1 MPFYPLSSKYERG
14 FSIYIKGKD
23 GKMHIKGIFEQKE
36 VVFSFEIFPPKTT
49 SPISTVY
56 DTLEALS
63 SLKPDFISVTF
74 GAGGNTAENRTC
86 EISSLVKN
94 KYGIEALAHLTCIN
108 STKKNIDDILNGLR
122 ENGIENILALRGDK
136 PHDSTFTGEFSSA
149 CDLIEYINRKGNF
162 GISAACY
169 PEGHIESK
177 NIEQD
182 IDVLKKKAQCGADHF
197 ISQLFFDNNYF
208 YNFLNKVEKKGIN
221 LPVEAGIMPVVN
233 KKQIERVV
241 SLCGATLPP
250 KFIKIMNRYE
260 SDKDALRDAG
270 IAYALDQIV
279 DLVSTGVRGIHL
291 YTMNNPYVARKIT
304 EGISSVL
311 NSVNKKVV

>member
-1 MPFYPLSSKYERG
+1 MR
-14 FSIYIKGKD
+14 IKRLFK
-23 GKMHIKGIFEQKE
+23 EKE
-36 VVFSFEIFPPKTT
+36 VVFSFEIFPPKST
-49 SPISTVY
+49 SPISVVY
-56 DTLEALS
+56 DTLDALS

-86 EISSLVKN
+86 EISSLIKN

-108 STKKNIDDILNGLR
+108 SSRKNIDDILGKLR
-122 ENGIENILALRGDK
+122 ENGIENILALRGDI
-136 PHDSTFTGEFSSA
+136 PQGVPFNGEFYNA
-149 CDLIEYINRKGNF
+149 CELIEYIHSKGSF

-169 PEGHIESK
+169 PEGHVESK
-177 NIEQD
+177 NMDQD
-182 IDVLKKKAQCGADHF
+182 IEVLKRKAEAGAEHLV
-197 ISQLFFDNNYF
+197 SQLFFDNNYF

-221 LPVEAGIMPVVN
+221 IPVEAGIMPVIN

-260 SDKDALRDAG
+260 NDKDALRDAG

-279 DLVSTGVRGIHL
+279 DLISTGVRGIHL
-291 YTMNNPYVARKIT
+291 YTMNNPYVAGKIS

-311 NSVNKKVV
+311 SSVNKKII

>member
-1 MPFYPLSSKYERG
+1 MR
-14 FSIYIKGKD
+14 IKKL
-23 GKMHIKGIFEQKE
+23 FEEKE
-36 VVFSFEIFPPKTT
+36 VVFSFEIFPPKLT
-49 SPISTVY
+49 SPIGVVY

-108 STKKNIDDILNGLR
+108 SSRKNIDGILEKLR
-122 ENGIENILALRGDK
+122 KNGIENILALRGDI
-136 PHDSTFTGEFSSA
+136 PEDVPFTGEFNNA
-149 CDLIEYINRKGNF
+149 CELIEYIHGKENF

-177 NIEQD
+177 DRNQD
-182 IDVLKKKAQCGADHF
+182 IEVLKMKAEAGAEHF
-197 ISQLFFDNNYF
+197 VSQLFFDNNYF
-208 YNFLNKVEKKGIN
+208 YNFINKAVKKGIN
-221 LPVEAGIMPVVN
+221 LPIEAGIMPVVN

-250 KFIKIMNRYE
+250 KFIRIMNRYE
-260 SDKDALRDAG
+260 YDKDALRDAG

-279 DLVSTGVRGIHL
+279 DLISTGVRGIHL
-291 YTMNNPYVARKIT
+291 YTMNNPYVAGKIS
-304 EGISSVL
+304 EGIGSL
-311 NSVNKKVV
+311 LDSVNKKII